1 MPSFPVAESIF
12 GGFFTIGNYI
22 IEDFMARPWWML
34 KKQTGEPL
42 AVSMAGVRLGDRLLA
57 IGCSDPM
64 LIAQLGAK
72 TGLTGRAVAVDA
84 RDTVVAAAAD
94 VATREG
100 VLIETFTAPWNAL
113 PLDNDAFDVVIVRDV
128 LPHLDRTKRAWCLVE
143 AHRVLRSGGRCLVID
158 GTAKKGIFPASR
170 REPVVSDYAAAGGA
184 VGILTTQGFKAAR
197 VLAEREGLL
206 FAEAVKPAVGPGS

>member
-42 AVSMAGVRLGDRLLA
+42 AVSMAGVRLGDRLLV

-64 LIAQLGAK
+64 LIAQLAAK
-72 TGLTGRAVAVDA
+72 TGLTGRTVAVDA
-84 RDTVVAAAAD
+84 REAMVASAAVVAA
-94 VATREG
+94 REG
-100 VLIETFTAPWNAL
+100 VLLETVTAPWNAL
-113 PLDNDAFDVVIVRDV
+113 PDDRDSFDVVIVRDV
-128 LPHLDRTKRAWCLVE
+128 LPHLDATKRSWFLGE
-143 AHRVLRSGGRCLVID
+143 ALRVLRPGGRCLVID
-158 GTAKKGIFPASR
+158 GTAKKGIFPARGS
-170 REPVVSDYAAAGGA
+170 EPVVSDYAAAGGA

-206 FAEAVKPAVGPGS
+206 FAEAVKPAQ